1 MKERE
6 IICIGDL
13 CADLLV
19 PFDPREE
26 IRYRCGGSVGN
37 TVQVLGK
44 MNQRPVFITP
54 VGNDQN
60 GRCLKQQLEACH
72 VNMDES
78 FVMEKGNMYCIAR
91 LDQHGERTMS
101 AWVPPWGGL
110 PVFKETDFSGKLYEK
125 PAIVFTSGM
134 VLNNEPGSG
143 EAVLS
148 FLESMAF
155 NGSVI
160 VFDLNARPA
169 TYGFSRKRKE
179 LFLRALACA
188 EVITGSGM
196 EEFGLVTEAKD
207 PEEAALRLYSPG
219 KCIIARDG
227 ARPMTLQSDLGRQT
241 IPVEQVKAVSTV
253 GAGDTF
259 NAAFLA
265 AFRKELPVNVCAGF
279 AGMVAGYMISHKG
292 HLEIPPNAEQL
303 LDRRNG
309 LWTTEEKLF

>member
-1 MKERE
+1 MKEWE

-19 PFDPREE
+19 PFDPREK
-26 IRYRCGGSVGN
+26 IQYRCGGSVGN

-44 MNQRPVFITP
+44 MNQKPVFITP

-60 GRCLKQQLEACH
+60 GGYLKRQLEACH

-91 LDQHGERTMS
+91 LDQQGERTMS

-110 PVFKETDFSGKLYEK
+110 PVFKETQFSRKLYEK
-125 PAIVFTSGM
+125 PAILFTSGM
-134 VLNNEPGSG
+134 ILNNEPGSG

-148 FLESMAF
+148 FLEAMAGH
-155 NGSVI
+155 GSTI

-169 TYGFSRKRKE
+169 TYGFNRKRKE
-179 LFLRALACA
+179 LFMRALACA
-188 EVITGSGM
+188 NVITGSGM
-196 EEFGLVTEAKD
+196 EEFALVTEAENL
-207 PEEAALRLYSPG
+207 EEGALRLYAPG

-227 ARPMTLQSDLGRQT
+227 ANPMVLQWDKGRQI
-241 IPVEQVKAVSTV
+241 IPVERVKVFNTV

-265 AFRKELPVNVCAGF
+265 AFRKELPVESCASF
-279 AGMVAGYMISHKG
+279 ASMVASYMISHKG
-292 HLEIPPNAEQL
+292 HLEIPANAEKL
-303 LDRRNG
+303 LDGRTD
-309 LWTTEEKLF
+309 L